1 MYTESTRVVNTMSVD
16 VVDVP
21 GRIATSDK
29 ELVASVYELLG
40 RTTKSSNFVSTLRVV
55 DTLTSRYIFQIGNPG
70 DLDMTTMRN
79 LSLKMSTARS
89 VKFDLPRRAVVVEC
103 WRESHSD
110 RKEKCRKRKRGETE
124 LEAIETLPDYI
135 EEKLD
140 AVSPSLASDVP
151 VLRSIMLWI
160 LNCEEDFCEFKFSLT
175 RNEADEV
182 FDMYL
187 RNFDAFSLKFIKNL
201 MSQFKTFIKDLI
213 VDWSSQ
219 TLVVRVSR

>member
-1 MYTESTRVVNTMSVD
+1 MDVTE
-16 VVDVP
+16 VP

-40 RTTKSSNFVSTLRVV
+40 RTTGSSNFVSTLRVV
-55 DTLTSRYIFQIGNPG
+55 DTLTSRYIFQIGNPR

-89 VKFDLPRRAVVVEC
+89 VKFDLPRRAIVVEC

-110 RKEKCRKRKRGETE
+110 RKENNKKRKREDVEE
-124 LEAIETLPDYI
+124 LETIETLPDYI
-135 EEKLD
+135 EEKLG
-140 AVSPSLASDVP
+140 AVSPSLAGEVP
-151 VLRSIMLWI
+151 VLRSIMLWV
-160 LNCEEDFCEFKFSLT
+160 LNRPEDFTEFAFDLT

-182 FDMYL
+182 FDMHL
-187 RNFDAFSLKFIKNL
+187 RDFDAFSLKFVKNL
-201 MSQFKTFIKDLI
+201 MGQFKTFVKDLI

-219 TLVVRVSR
+219 MLVLRVSR